1 MKIKNAIESTT
12 IASIKLRPCSEV
24 LRIGRPPVSCRPNR
38 SPQLSLSP
46 LRPTSLCPRPLVTL
60 LEGQFSLVGRQAYS
74 AKAGAEY
81 LNRRRED
88 VSNFIPADVVEN
100 RTDFGIF
107 ERAPQRGINY
117 AAYPATCS
125 AMRAQ
130 RNLGFHLSASFLCR
144 KPQFNE
150 PPEGLRPRRQVFL
163 RTSTTRLRVSCP
175 TSRTSELSRAGARGC
190 DVRMFTTGW
199 PAPRRRSACRTA
211 DVLALKSHNLDAT
224 IFWFRAPNFGDPA
237 PAASGVT
244 TMSFSAPHILA
255 YSP

>member
-1 MKIKNAIESTT
+1 LTRAAPIDRAPQFRTFGVGY
-12 IASIKLRPCSEV
+12 V
-24 LRIGRPPVSCRPNR
+24 LEYTLEFRAYRDSAYLLYVLLLLAPG
-38 SPQLSLSP
+38 
-46 LRPTSLCPRPLVTL
+46 PLVTL

-88 VSNFIPADVVEN
+88 VSDFIPADVVEN

-163 RTSTTRLRVSCP
+163 L
-175 TSRTSELSRAGARGC
+175 
-190 DVRMFTTGW
+190 
-199 PAPRRRSACRTA
+199 PAPSV
-211 DVLALKSHNLDAT
+211 DALNHCS
-224 IFWFRAPNFGDPA
+224 
-237 PAASGVT
+237 V
-244 TMSFSAPHILA
+244 
-255 YSP
+255 

>member
-1 MKIKNAIESTT
+1 MS
-12 IASIKLRPCSEV
+12 
-24 LRIGRPPVSCRPNR
+24 
-38 SPQLSLSP
+38 
-46 LRPTSLCPRPLVTL
+46 
-60 LEGQFSLVGRQAYS
+60 
-74 AKAGAEY
+74 
-81 LNRRRED
+81 D
-88 VSNFIPADVVEN
+88 FIPADVVEN

-163 RTSTTRLRVSCP
+163 VHSTTRLRVSCP

-190 DVRMFTTGW
+190 DVRTFTTGW

-211 DVLALKSHNLDAT
+211 DVLALKSHNLDA
-224 IFWFRAPNFGDPA
+224 IILVRAPENFGDPA

-244 TMSFSAPHILA
+244 TMSFSAPR
-255 YSP
+255 YSSHARQPRPRLDPEPEGAPLLDPQRSSAASERCCNCQRCPRFSPPGKTE

>member
-1 MKIKNAIESTT
+1 M
-12 IASIKLRPCSEV
+12 
-24 LRIGRPPVSCRPNR
+24 LRIGRPPDAA
-38 SPQLSLSP
+38 P
-46 LRPTSLCPRPLVTL
+46 LTCCGDGSANSAYLLYVLLLLAPGPLVTL

-81 LNRRRED
+81 LNRRRE
-88 VSNFIPADVVEN
+88 VSDFIPADVVEN

-150 PPEGLRPRRQVFL
+150 P
-163 RTSTTRLRVSCP
+163 
-175 TSRTSELSRAGARGC
+175 
-190 DVRMFTTGW
+190 
-199 PAPRRRSACRTA
+199 
-211 DVLALKSHNLDAT
+211 
-224 IFWFRAPNFGDPA
+224 
-237 PAASGVT
+237 
-244 TMSFSAPHILA
+244 LA
-255 YSP
+255 YSPVKF